1 MAEINICGR
10 VFGARPQSVGG
21 RRLVSTALVFMR
33 NQVAQSSLPL
43 LVAKVAQKPRT
54 TSLAEAR
61 VAKPKTNATRVKRL
75 PSLFLNGFA
84 TIASHDRLSRSLSRR
99 RCEVR
104 VLGAP
109 LAQVLKKI
117 PVNRGGVTLI
127 APLLSF
133 LKKRPKS
140 PKTKPPASHIGGQ
153 GIY

>member
-10 VFGARPQSVGG
+10 VFWARPQSVGS

-54 TSLAEAR
+54 TSLAESR

-84 TIASHDRLSRSLSRR
+84 TLASRDRLSRSLTRR

-117 PVNRGGVTLI
+117 PVNKGGGTSLWGGARRKNTGSVFVT
-127 APLLSF
+127 
-133 LKKRPKS
+133 REQGR
-140 PKTKPPASHIGGQ
+140 ASL
-153 GIY
+153 